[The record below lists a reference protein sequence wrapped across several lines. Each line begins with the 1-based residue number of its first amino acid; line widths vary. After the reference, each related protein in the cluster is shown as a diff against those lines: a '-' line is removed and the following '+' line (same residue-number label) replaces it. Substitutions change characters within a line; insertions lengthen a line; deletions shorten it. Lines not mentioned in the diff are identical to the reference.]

1 MKNKLVINYDMLS
14 KLVVNEASLYSFVN
28 SFPNGITIPVNTIEV
43 KIHLDLVG
51 IFLRLQESKILKDI
65 TIIFIE
71 DDNLVIKNN
80 FWESHQYDSHGN
92 MIKYENAYGEIN
104 TFTYDQNNNKIKKIE
119 EYDGYWKEWKYN
131 SNKKPLSS
139 LASDGNWEKWE
150 YNNKG
155 EFIKYTCSYG
165 TYNYKSTKIEFIKG
179 Q

>member
-1 MKNKLVINYDMLS
+1 
-14 KLVVNEASLYSFVN
+14 
-28 SFPNGITIPVNTIEV
+28 
-43 KIHLDLVG
+43 
-51 IFLRLQESKILKDI
+51 
-65 TIIFIE
+65 
-71 DDNLVIKNN
+71 
-80 FWESHQYDSHGN
+80 